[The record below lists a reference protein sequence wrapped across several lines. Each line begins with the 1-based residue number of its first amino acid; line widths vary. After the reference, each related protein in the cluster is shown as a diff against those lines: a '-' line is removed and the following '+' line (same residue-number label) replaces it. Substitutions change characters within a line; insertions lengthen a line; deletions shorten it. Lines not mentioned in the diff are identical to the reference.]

1 MNNCTRPRV
10 NIAQSSNYIIAP
22 VSVCNQDNGIENE
35 AIGNNTPNPF
45 PLYSLG
51 NLRLGGAGGSACLDS
66 RIPRHLDRRRA
77 LTYSRGCDAIVGDV
91 ELLGGKLCNRR
102 NKHESDQSRFMG
114 RSGAGEEG
122 QRVGR
127 WPGREVER
135 QRSGE
140 VVRVRDQ
147 MIVSRYVVQWPI
159 CTISSGHC
167 LDYVRLIRDQDI
179 FQR

>member
-66 RIPRHLDRRRA
+66 RIPRHLGRRRA

-127 WPGREVER
+127 WPGREVEVWWGSPC
-135 QRSGE
+135 QGLDDCFE
-140 VVRVRDQ
+140 VRCPVGQYVQYRLV
-147 MIVSRYVVQWPI
+147 IVQITS
-159 CTISSGHC
+159 
-167 LDYVRLIRDQDI
+167 D
-179 FQR
+179 